1 MPFSIRMKE
10 LLRTS
15 DPTIIPFAKVL
26 LAAEG
31 IEAFT
36 LDVHMSALSIVPQRL
51 MVTDKDHFVARA
63 ILRDNG
69 VPEHVFS

>member
-1 MPFSIRMKE
+1 MKE

-15 DPTIIPFAKVL
+15 DPTIIPFATAL

-31 IEAFT
+31 IEAFAV
-36 LDVHMSALSIVPQRL
+36 DVHMSALSIVPQRL
-51 MVTDKDHFVARA
+51 MVRDENLFMARV

-69 VPEHVFS
+69 IALDD

>member
-1 MPFSIRMKE
+1 MKE

-15 DPTIIPFAKVL
+15 DPTVIPFATAL

-31 IEAFT
+31 IETFAV
-36 LDVHMSALSIVPQRL
+36 DVHMSALSIVPQRL
-51 MVTDKDHFVARA
+51 MVRDENLFLAKA

-69 VPEHVFS
+69 VEING